1 MSGSDITRVRTVE
14 ISRIGQLLRRPV
26 LLGAVFLFVFMNG
39 LASGDG
45 LYFQHRNVKIP
56 GSTPIDNSSA
66 VCIVRSVKISLLDVG
81 EEIEES
87 GEVNAFPRQFSSF
100 HFSTQSWVSPDMFL
114 SWDTGKRQG
123 HSDII
128 IIKDLGKELPV
139 HHVAHVHEGQA
150 PTEMLRLDNVFC
162 LGNDILG
169 LYSRGKIILRDFDDG
184 QPPFWIGKIDAPMPM
199 VKTVAFNRELFL
211 FPQWLQEKGGRVLF
225 QTTYKWNKKQ
235 LIKLSQHFIRPE
247 TARTISGELWEMN
260 QGSGKVFSERYMQAL
275 LHVSFMG
282 GFEAGEYFYF
292 NPASGILLKAKGNK
306 FSCDTWLDR
315 EKTNRRLAAKGESY
329 LPTHI
334 GIVRAVRPNPVTR
347 EIWLMRSNC
356 DKYGNPQ
363 FVHDRK
369 TGKALE
375 QNFPMFDILDE
386 NLHYKYSIRFQIPAE
401 YIQFTPVN
409 FFCTGK
415 NVMYMYAFAK
425 YKKPGQS
432 DMKLFKIK
440 FKREQNR
447 RSSN

>member
-1 MSGSDITRVRTVE
+1 MLTE
-14 ISRIGQLLRRPV
+14 AMKISRIGQFLLRPV
-26 LLGAVFLFVFMNG
+26 LLGAVFFFFFMNG
-39 LASGDG
+39 LASGDD
-45 LYFQHRNVKIP
+45 LYFQHRNDRIP

-87 GEVNAFPRQFSSF
+87 GEINAFPGQFSSF

-114 SWDTGKRQG
+114 SWDTGKGQG

-128 IIKDLGKELPV
+128 MIKDLRKELPV
-139 HHVAHVHEGQA
+139 HHVIHVREGQA

-162 LGNDILG
+162 LGNYILG
-169 LYSRGKIILRDFDDG
+169 LYSRGKIILRDFDDS
-184 QPPFWIGKIDAPMPM
+184 QPYFWIGKIDVPMPM

-211 FPQWLQEKGGRVLF
+211 FPNWLQEKGGRVLF
-225 QTTYKWNKKQ
+225 HTTYKWNKKQ
-235 LIKLSQHFIRPE
+235 LIKLSQHFINPE
-247 TARTISGELWEMN
+247 TARIISGELWEMN
-260 QGSGKVFSERYMQAL
+260 KCSVTLFRERYMQAL
-275 LHVSFMG
+275 LHVSLMG

-292 NPASGILLKAKGNK
+292 NPASGILLKGKGNN
-306 FSCDTWLDR
+306 FSCHTWLDR
-315 EKTNRRLAAKGESY
+315 ERVNRRLVTKGESY
-329 LPTHI
+329 VPTHI
-334 GIVRAVRPNPVTR
+334 GIVRVVRPNPVTR

-356 DKYGNPQ
+356 DKDGYPQ

-375 QNFPMFDILDE
+375 QNFPTFDILDE

-409 FFCTGK
+409 FFCTGE

-425 YKKPGQS
+425 YKKSGQS
-432 DMKLFKIK
+432 GEKLFKIK
-440 FKREQNR
+440 FKREQDNKPR
-447 RSSN
+447 K